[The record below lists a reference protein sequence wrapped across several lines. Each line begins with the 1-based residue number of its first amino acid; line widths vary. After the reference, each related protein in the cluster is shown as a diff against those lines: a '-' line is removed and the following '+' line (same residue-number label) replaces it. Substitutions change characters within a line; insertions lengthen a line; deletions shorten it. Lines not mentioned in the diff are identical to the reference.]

1 MSESKEPEES
11 KGTIEPNLKDGMTG
25 NNATTYPFGTVYGKG
40 TDYFGKYPAE
50 YDKFLQNSLSKFN
63 KIGFNPSEITDAD
76 KITAEQETMISLRR
90 LIKSY
95 YNLALIFGSVGVE
108 TIVNHIGKIV
118 LNTDDLSS
126 IDKDEAILNLQK
138 KLDKLSSITKDPK
151 MRELFGKAS
160 RAIGDIVLIFVE
172 HANEPMMQVGDRATK
187 IGFRML
193 TIMASQAISTMED
206 SVKLIPIFGD
216 GYMILQNMIDMSGS
230 AVSVGQGT
238 MRYYSD
244 LANAYTEISDSLGKD
259 EKYSEDKETL
269 RDVLKEIYNE
279 ILIKMDE
286 ATNQANNDIADYA
299 RTLDDEA
306 FQTSEEERRK
316 RAGAVTEEG
325 KGNEK
330 ETDTGAGNEKESDA
344 GAGTVTEEGKGNGNV
359 QSGGSIFK
367 KGGNAKTLKN
377 RLGSSNNLTRRK
389 RL

>member
-1 MSESKEPEES
+1 MSEQIINNITSK
-11 KGTIEPNLKDGMTG
+11 I
-25 NNATTYPFGTVYGKG
+25 NNHFSQ
-40 TDYFGKYPAE
+40 KYPL
-50 YDKFLQNSLSKFN
+50 DFR
-63 KIGFNPSEITDAD
+63 KIG
-76 KITAEQETMISLRR
+76 
-90 LIKSY
+90 
-95 YNLALIFGSVGVE
+95 
-108 TIVNHIGKIV
+108 

-344 GAGTVTEEGKGNGNV
+344 GAGTVTEEGKGNGKV